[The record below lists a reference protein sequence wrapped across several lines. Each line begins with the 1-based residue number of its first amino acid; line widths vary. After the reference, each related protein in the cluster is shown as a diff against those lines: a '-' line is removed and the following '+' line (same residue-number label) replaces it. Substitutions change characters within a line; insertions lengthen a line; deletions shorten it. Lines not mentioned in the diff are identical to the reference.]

1 MNVQLEPSFFM
12 YSITPPV
19 IGFVLGVKA
28 SSRPL
33 MLPSAAA
40 CILSFYALYHAL
52 YDGDSQRSLL
62 LSGMSLLLTIISLT
76 ITTITR
82 KYKRKRT
89 TTITRK
95 CRRKR
100 NEAEQ

>member
-1 MNVQLEPSFFM
+1 
-12 YSITPPV
+12 
-19 IGFVLGVKA
+19 
-28 SSRPL
+28 
-33 MLPSAAA
+33 
-40 CILSFYALYHAL
+40 
-52 YDGDSQRSLL
+52 
-62 LSGMSLLLTIISLT
+62 MSLLLTIISLT